1 MINTLPRGD
10 LTRLGARGAGLSGGE
25 GRRVTLARALHGGGP
40 GLLIADEPTADLD
53 METARLVGDSLVRFA
68 QAGGTL
74 LVATHDMS
82 LAARMAQRLPLTGRA
97 TP

>member
-1 MINTLPRGD
+1 
-10 LTRLGARGAGLSGGE
+10 
-25 GRRVTLARALHGGGP
+25 
-40 GLLIADEPTADLD
+40 